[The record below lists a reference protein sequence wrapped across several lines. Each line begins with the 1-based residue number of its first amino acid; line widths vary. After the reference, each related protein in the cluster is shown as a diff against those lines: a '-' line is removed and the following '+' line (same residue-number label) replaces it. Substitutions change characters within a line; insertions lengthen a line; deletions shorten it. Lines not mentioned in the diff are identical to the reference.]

1 MFSQE
6 PRRLLRKNQ
15 LMEVIC
21 QFRFTEILAI
31 SAKPPLDFQEAIRDE
46 FPQYNTRKEIPAP
59 RIAGTPG
66 NFSLQN
72 QPETINYQFAAADG
86 SWRVN
91 LTSKFISL
99 ACSRYTS
106 WEDFAK
112 KLDRPLAAF
121 LQIYKPAYYERVGLR
136 YINAFSRKDL
146 DLEGVP
152 FRELIQPCYLGIL
165 GEEDVNETAASR
177 CSLDVE
183 MALRGGCR
191 VKLHAGPGMV
201 KRAGQEDKEVR
212 FILDNDL
219 FMTGNVPINL
229 SAGAMQ
235 TLHQQAGSLFQGAV
249 TQRLYDALEPMELL

>member
-1 MFSQE
+1 M
-6 PRRLLRKNQ
+6 
-15 LMEVIC
+15 
-21 QFRFTEILAI
+21 
-31 SAKPPLDFQEAIRDE
+31 
-46 FPQYNTRKEIPAP
+46 
-59 RIAGTPG
+59 
-66 NFSLQN
+66 
-72 QPETINYQFAAADG
+72 
-86 SWRVN
+86 
-91 LTSKFISL
+91 TSKFISL

-121 LQIYKPAYYERVGLR
+121 LQIYKPAYYKRVGLR